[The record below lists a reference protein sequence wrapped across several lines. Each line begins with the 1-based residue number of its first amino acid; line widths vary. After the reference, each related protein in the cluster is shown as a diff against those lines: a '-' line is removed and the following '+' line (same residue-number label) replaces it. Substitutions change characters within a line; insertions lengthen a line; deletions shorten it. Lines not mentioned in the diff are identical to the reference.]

1 MKPILGILILAT
13 AAAAAPGA
21 PAERRIEV
29 ILDASGSMAGRTSAG
44 EVKIEAAKKAVT
56 ELVGRLPADSVLAF
70 RAYGHQSTRDKHD
83 CEDTRLLVSFA
94 PLAEN
99 GAAILEAN
107 RSLQPRGYTPITFVL
122 GKAALDFPAGR
133 DVENMIV
140 LVSDG
145 KETCAGDPCATAAAL
160 AKTDP
165 RLVIHTVGFGVDEA
179 TRAQLDCLARAAR
192 GRYFDAGSTAELVD
206 VLGAAMRT
214 AAVITVPASGPGW
227 LRVKGADIMGHD
239 IARSDT
245 GEIAG
250 RASQVQ
256 DTVKLESGIYTVT
269 FGKTLWKSVEVKPG
283 ETTVLVPGRLRVE
296 SASLSGHDVID
307 PETGEVHGRPG
318 SLMNSIALVPGKYE
332 VMFEGLAWPVEI
344 KAGMTTTLRPGTVSV
359 KGADINGHRIVTAAG
374 IPAGEVSATMDTTP
388 LPPGDYVIE
397 IDGRKIP
404 FKLAEGQDLV
414 LQRKR

>member
-1 MKPILGILILAT
+1 MRPILGILILAT
-13 AAAAAPGA
+13 AATVSPGT
-21 PAERRIEV
+21 PAERRIEI
-29 ILDASGSMAGRTSAG
+29 ILDASGSMAGRTAAG
-44 EVKIEAAKKAVT
+44 EIKIEAARKAVA
-56 ELVGRLPADSVLAF
+56 ELVGRLPADAVLAF
-70 RAYGHQSTRDKHD
+70 RAYGHQSARDKHD
-83 CEDTRLLVSFA
+83 CEDTRLLVPFA

-99 GAAILEAN
+99 GPKILEAN
-107 RSLQPRGYTPITFVL
+107 RILQPRGYTPITFVL
-122 GKAALDFPAGR
+122 GRAALDFPAGR
-133 DVENMIV
+133 EMENMIV

-192 GRYFDAGSTAELVD
+192 GRYFDAGNAAELVD

-214 AAVITVPASGPGW
+214 AATIAVPAFGPGW

-239 IARSDT
+239 ITRSDT
-245 GEIAG
+245 GEVVG
-250 RASQVQ
+250 RASAVQ

-269 FGKTLWKSVEVKPG
+269 VGKSFWKSVEVKPG
-283 ETTVLVPGRLRVE
+283 ETTVIVPGRLQVDN
-296 SASLSGHDVID
+296 ASLSGHDVVD

-344 KAGMTTTLRPGTVSV
+344 KAGEKLTLRPGTVTV
-359 KGADINGHRIVTAAG
+359 KGADINGHKISTVAG
-374 IPAGEVSATMDTTP
+374 IPAGEVGATMDTMP

-404 FKLAEGQDLV
+404 FTLAEGQALV
-414 LQRKR
+414 LDRKR